1 MKKTLISTII
11 LSAAVLGITYVN
23 RPDAPPKKAAW
34 DIDANEEAYYN
45 IKKQGKRPFLKRIPN
60 QSFSQ
65 QRAYPY
71 DEIPKERYF
80 AAMKDVQARR
90 KLFRSSAA
98 TGRQLTWAAAGPT
111 NIPGR
116 LAALAVHPSDSN
128 TIYIGNPGSCPEES
142 DMNGD
147 GTPANILDLTVLVD
161 FIFPGSATP
170 SGACL

>member
-11 LSAAVLGITYVN
+11 LSAAMLGITYIN
-23 RPDAPPKKAAW
+23 RPDFPSKKAAW
-34 DIDANEEAYYN
+34 DIDAQEEAYYN

-60 QSFSQ
+60 QSFFQ

-71 DEIPKERYF
+71 DEIPRETYF

-90 KLFRSSAA
+90 KLFHSSAA

-116 LAALAVHPSDSN
+116 LAALPVHPSDTN
-128 TIYIGNPGSCPEES
+128 TIYIGNAGSCPEES

-147 GTPANILDLTVLVD
+147 GTPSNILDLTFLVD
-161 FIFPGSATP
+161 FIFRGGPAP
-170 SGACL
+170 GACP